1 MILLTG
7 AAGKTGR
14 AVLSALVNRG
24 AKVRCLVRRPDAGD
38 HLLAMGACERALGSM
53 SDEVAL
59 VAAMAQ
65 CESIYHIAPNVDAGE
80 EAYGAAMLRAARSSG
95 LRHVVYHSVLHPQIE
110 AMPHHWAKLRVE
122 EQILASGLP
131 FTILRP
137 TAYMQNI
144 LAAVQRAID
153 DGIYVTPYPVDAR
166 LSLIASRCC
175 AVTRAGTRSCRARAI
190 PCRLG
195 CAGRRQ
201 RTRRRR
207 AGNTDA
213 HVRCLCCAKSAGQSL
228 CPARAPVSRTDD
240 TGCNAGTF
248 AQLIGGKPTAERR
261 ATSLPSPSRRGSDR
275 RGPTICRPTGRLLFD
290 RPAGTEAA
298 GKLTSVMRK
307 ACAIQSM

>member
-14 AVLSALVNRG
+14 AVLAALVKRG
-24 AKVRCLVRRPDAGD
+24 AKVRCLVRRPDAGEL
-38 HLLAMGACERALGSM
+38 LLAMGACELALGSM
-53 SDEVAL
+53 SDDVAL

-166 LSLIASRCC
+166 LSLIDLDDVGEVAARVLLQPGHDFATYDLVGTAPLDQSQVAAALSR
-175 AVTRAGTRSCRARAI
+175 ALGREVVARE
-190 PCRLG
+190 
-195 CAGRRQ
+195 
-201 RTRRRR
+201 
-207 AGNTDA
+207 
-213 HVRCLCCAKSAGQSL
+213 QSL
-228 CPARAPVSRTDD
+228 ADWDAQAVDNGLAAGARETLMRM
-240 TGCNAGTF
+240 F
-248 AQLIGGKPTAERR
+248 AAYAAQ
-261 ATSLPSPSRRGSDR
+261 SLPGNPFVLRALLCRE
-275 RGPTICRPTGRLLFD
+275 PTTLDAMLERSL
-290 RPAGTEAA
+290 
-298 GKLTSVMRK
+298 S
-307 ACAIQSM
+307 

>member
-38 HLLAMGACERALGSM
+38 HLLAMGASEIALGSM
-53 SDEVAL
+53 ADDVAL
-59 VAAMAQ
+59 TSAMAQ

-80 EAYGAAMLRAARSSG
+80 EAYGAAMLRAAKASG

-144 LAAVQRAID
+144 LSAVPGARTE
-153 DGIYVTPYPVDAR
+153 GTYVTPYPVTAR
-166 LSLIASRCC
+166 ISLVDLIDVGEVAARVLTEPGHDFAAYDLVGTPPLDQMQVAAALS
-175 AVTRAGTRSCRARAI
+175 RALGHEVVARE
-190 PCRLG
+190 
-195 CAGRRQ
+195 
-201 RTRRRR
+201 
-207 AGNTDA
+207 
-213 HVRCLCCAKSAGQSL
+213 QSL
-228 CPARAPVSRTDD
+228 ADWD
-240 TGCNAGTF
+240 
-248 AQLIGGKPTAERR
+248 AQAAANGL
-261 ATSLPSPSRRGSDR
+261 
-275 RGPTICRPTGRLLFD
+275 
-290 RPAGTEAA
+290 AA
-298 GKLTSVMRK
+298 GARETLARMFLAYAVQGLPGNPFVLSALLAREPTTLDAMLARSL
-307 ACAIQSM
+307 S